1 MRVTCKNIMRQFRI
15 NPRAVCRQLLTNLKT
30 HKPLSKSEEAEIL
43 LTLKSCNVP
52 NAADRIIADLG
63 RGTLKELLKNI

>member
-1 MRVTCKNIMRQFRI
+1 MNMWNIMINRFRVS
-15 NPRAVCRQLLTNLKT
+15 PAATARSLLARLDT
-30 HKPLSKSEEAEIL
+30 HKKLSASEESRVLYA
-43 LTLKSCNVP
+43 LKHCGVP